1 MSLNTRSR
9 AWLGKRVSFY
19 GMIKRVGD
27 AKQQNCVK
35 KEGVV
40 VDEGLI
46 ATLLAEKLKTSA
58 LVLG

>member
-1 MSLNTRSR
+1 
-9 AWLGKRVSFY
+9 
-19 GMIKRVGD
+19 VGD